1 VPPRKPSPIGA
12 HVFTAGG
19 LATTGLTYARRIQAA
34 VMQCF
39 VSNPRGWAHSPG
51 DPRQDDRLR
60 EGLAQDK
67 MPLFLHAPYLVNLG
81 SPAETTRVN
90 SLAAV
95 RHALVRG
102 QALGAAGIVFHAGS
116 AVNDGRR
123 AEAMAHSR
131 ELLLPLLDE
140 AAEMPGG
147 PRLLVESTAGGGGA
161 LAATVDGLSEFVDA
175 HDGHPGLGVVLDTC
189 HLFAAGHDLATPGGM
204 RQMLTAV
211 SKQLGRDRLGLV
223 HANDSRDP
231 RGSLRD
237 RHQRIGKG
245 LIGSEPFTEL
255 FRHPV
260 TRGVPILIET
270 PGSVEDHTEDLV
282 MLRALR
288 DR

>member
-1 VPPRKPSPIGA
+1 VPPRKPSPVGA

-19 LATTGLTYARRIQAA
+19 LATTGLVYARRIRAA
-34 VMQCF
+34 VMQVF
-39 VSNPRGWAHSPG
+39 VSNPRGWAQSPG
-51 DPRQDDRLR
+51 DPRQDERLR
-60 EGLAQDK
+60 IGLAEDR

-90 SLAAV
+90 SAEAI

-102 QALGAAGIVFHAGS
+102 RMLGATGVVFHAGS
-116 AVNDGRR
+116 AVADGRR
-123 AEAMAHSR
+123 DEAMAHSR

-140 AAEMPGG
+140 AAADPGG
-147 PRLLVESTAGGGGA
+147 PRLLVETTAGGGGA
-161 LAATVDGLSEFVDA
+161 LAATVDGLSEYVAA
-175 HDGHPGLGVVLDTC
+175 HDAHPGLGVVLDTC

-223 HANDSRDP
+223 HANDSKDP
-231 RGSLRD
+231 CGSLRD

-245 LIGSEPFTEL
+245 LVGADPFTEL

-270 PGSVEDHTEDLV
+270 PGTAEDHTEDLEL
-282 MLRALR
+282 LRRLR

>member
-1 VPPRKPSPIGA
+1 MPPRKPSPLGA

-19 LATTGLTYARRIQAA
+19 LATGGLAYARRIRAA

-39 VSNPRGWAHSPG
+39 ISNPRGWAQSAG
-51 DPRQDDRLR
+51 DPRQDERLR
-60 EGLAQDK
+60 EGLAEDR

-90 SLAAV
+90 SAAAI
-95 RHALVRG
+95 RHSLVRG
-102 QALGAAGIVFHAGS
+102 QALGATGIVFHAGS
-116 AVNDGRR
+116 AVTEGRR

-140 AAEMPGG
+140 AAAMPGG
-147 PRLLVESTAGGGGA
+147 PRILVESTAGGGAA
-161 LAATVDGLSEFVDA
+161 LAATVDGLTEYVAA
-175 HDGHPGLGVVLDTC
+175 HDEHPALGVVLDTC

-204 RQMLTAV
+204 RQMLSAV
-211 SKQLGRDRLGLV
+211 TKQLGRERLGLV
-223 HANDSRDP
+223 HANDSKDP
-231 RGSLRD
+231 AGSLRD

-245 LIGSEPFTEL
+245 FIGAEPFTEL

-270 PGSVEDHTEDLV
+270 PGSAEDHTEDLEL
-282 MLRALR
+282 LRALR